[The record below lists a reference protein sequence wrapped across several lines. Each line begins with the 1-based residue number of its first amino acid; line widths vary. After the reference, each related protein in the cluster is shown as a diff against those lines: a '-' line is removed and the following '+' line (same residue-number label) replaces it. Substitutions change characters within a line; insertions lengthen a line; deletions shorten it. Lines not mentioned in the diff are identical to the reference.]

1 MWVHFYANLP
11 QQGKFK
17 MSAEIN
23 VTVSSHGL
31 LIFDVFFFILSYLNS
46 PPKHVQSHQ
55 EKKECIAKYV
65 NVVSGRCGRNF

>member
-1 MWVHFYANLP
+1 
-11 QQGKFK
+11 

-31 LIFDVFFFILSYLNS
+31 LIFDVFFFILSYLNF

-55 EKKECIAKYV
+55 EKKSV
-65 NVVSGRCGRNF
+65 LRNTLT